1 LQPGSSVLEHVT
13 QLRDD
18 LVRRSARDIVA
29 DKIAS
34 VIASGV
40 LQVGDALPSERDL
53 ATAIQVSRE
62 TVRGGMQILA
72 ARGIIEVSHGARTRV
87 ISADVGS
94 FTAGLRA
101 PRDVNSYD
109 IEAIHAARMLVELA
123 VVAEAARRID
133 QPTLRR
139 LDDALAAQ
147 RAATDDPVR
156 FLISDREFHLA
167 IYRSC
172 DNPVLAD
179 FVSDLYGYMMEFR
192 RKAVARPGAILRSYQ
207 DHVAIVAGLRSHDPP
222 SVVAAFE
229 RHVRRIYTTTVT
241 IMGGE
246 DDGAD
251 AARGVKP
258 GRRRVKR
265 LTGRTGQVRS
275 RQGLQ

>member
-1 LQPGSSVLEHVT
+1 MQGHPGASVLEHVT

-18 LVRRSARDIVA
+18 LVRRSARDVVA

-40 LQVGDALPSERDL
+40 LHVGDALPSERDL

-87 ISADVGS
+87 VSADVGA
-94 FTAGLRA
+94 FAAGLRP
-101 PRDVNSYD
+101 PRDVNAYD
-109 IEAIHAARMLVELA
+109 IEAVHAARMLAELA

-133 QPTLRR
+133 EPTLRL

-147 RAATDDPVR
+147 RAAAADPVR

-167 IYRSC
+167 IYRAC
-172 DNPVLAD
+172 GNPVLAD
-179 FVSDLYGYMMEFR
+179 FVSDLYAYMMEFR
-192 RKAVARPGAILRSYQ
+192 RKAVSRPGAILRSHE
-207 DHVAIVAGLRSHDPP
+207 DHVAIVEGLRRHDPQ

-229 RHVRRIYTTTVT
+229 RHLKRIYATTVA
-241 IMGGE
+241 IMG
-246 DDGAD
+246 DGGPPPQARAEPRRAKRAS
-251 AARGVKP
+251 AAE
-258 GRRRVKR
+258 
-265 LTGRTGQVRS
+265 RTGQVRS
-275 RQGLQ
+275 